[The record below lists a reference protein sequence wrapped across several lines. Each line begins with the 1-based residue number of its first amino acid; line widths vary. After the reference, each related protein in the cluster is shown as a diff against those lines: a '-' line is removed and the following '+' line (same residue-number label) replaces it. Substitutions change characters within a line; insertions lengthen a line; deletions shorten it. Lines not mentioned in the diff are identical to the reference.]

1 MKSIRE
7 KDMKVG
13 IPRGLLY
20 DQYHPFFTRFFTEL
34 GAELAVS
41 PPTNRAILDAGI
53 QCCVDEACLPV
64 KVFHGHVSCLKAQ
77 CDLLFIPRIMRL
89 YRGEYICPKFCGL
102 PEMVLNSIYGLPET
116 ITEPFYADSMA
127 GLRKWALRAGARI
140 TRDRRRIKAAL
151 EAAIAEQLRFKTGYD
166 DQGYPI
172 RVALA
177 GHPYNLYDTFINMNV
192 RKKLNQLGIGVVT
205 EESADEEEMAPE
217 VAALFKKP
225 FWTFARKTYGF
236 IAASVARG
244 RVQGVVYISSFACG
258 IDSVILELVRDRIGD
273 FPMLVLKIDEHTG
286 EAGVDTR
293 IEAFADMLE
302 RSGRVEDH
310 HSPHGQRLSCCESP
324 V

>member
-1 MKSIRE
+1 MRI
-7 KDMKVG
+7 G

-41 PPTNRAILDAGI
+41 PPTNKAILDAGV

-64 KVFHGHVSCLKAQ
+64 KVFHGHVCYLKDK

-89 YRGEYICPKFCGL
+89 FRGEYICPKFCGL
-102 PEMVLNSIYGLPET
+102 PEMVINSIPGLPET
-116 ITEPFYADSMA
+116 ITEPFYADSMKK
-127 GLRKWALRAGARI
+127 LRRWALRTGFRI
-140 TRDRRRIKAAL
+140 TRDRRRIMVAL
-151 EAAIAEQLRFKTGYD
+151 EAAMNEQSGHKTGYD
-166 DQGYPI
+166 EQGYPI

-177 GHPYNLYDTFINMNV
+177 GHPYNLYDAFINMDV
-192 RKKLNQLGIGVVT
+192 KIKLNRLGIGVIT
-205 EESADEEEMAPE
+205 EESMDEEEMAPE
-217 VAALFKKP
+217 VESLFKKP

-236 IAASVARG
+236 IAASVAQR

-302 RSGRVEDH
+302 RSGKVEDH
-310 HSPHGQRLSCCESP
+310 LSPHGQRLSCCESP